1 MLQPYFYLSLIALTL
16 CTSTLL
22 AQQPSTKA
30 TPASPTPVATR
41 PRPIPGFENVDSS
54 KTTPSRSQAPTTNNT
69 TENKPIPAKDPNS
82 ASIVKIYYQD
92 EQQRIE
98 KGIANPETNPINQ
111 IPVPAEIIKPLNDKD
126 QNTKPIPPALKD
138 KADLLTVQAKEKRSD
153 PVSEPSISIED
164 RLKAND
170 PPPIN
175 KNKIPPVMT
184 KEEAEKYIL
193 ELNTKK

>member
-1 MLQPYFYLSLIALTL
+1 
-16 CTSTLL
+16 L
-22 AQQPSTKA
+22 AQQPSSQGTA
-30 TPASPTPVATR
+30 ASPTPVATR
-41 PRPIPGFENVDSS
+41 PRPIPGFENVDFK
-54 KTTPSRSQAPTTNNT
+54 KTTPNRPQTPTINTN
-69 TENKPIPAKDPNS
+69 TENQPIPAKDPNS

-111 IPVPAEIIKPLNDKD
+111 IPTPAETIKTSQDKD
-126 QNTKPIPPALKD
+126 QNTKPTPPVLKD

-153 PVSEPSISIED
+153 PISEPSLSIED

-170 PPPIN
+170 PQPIN

-193 ELNTKK
+193 ELKAKN